1 MCEDCA
7 KVEMPCNCLP
17 PEPDKPLPFVFQLSN
32 GTAITYSINSLF
44 GGNPAGQ
51 VYVVNY
57 AALPFN
63 YSVAPLLTLPVS
75 DTVLSFPG
83 GVTGVDVATDV
94 ITVATGLGYLNT
106 GDPVTYN
113 NGGGTTITGLTNNTV
128 YYIIQLSPTTCR
140 LATTQVNAFASIY
153 INLTVVG
160 TLTQTLTGIR
170 ATATASINAQGYITG
185 CTVTNAGSGYANSSL
200 GSIAVTIT
208 AAPTNLINVI
218 TDINLFSN
226 QPVSRLSYPPPPN
239 QGAGITLA
247 SAKCIFQIAGY
258 VQSSAATN
266 WTGQWYKNGVAIGN
280 PMKKDLSSDLGY
292 VKLVHYTTP
301 ISFNYTDKVTYK
313 ITSTGTTLVNFTGD
327 SVYFIQYV

>member
-17 PEPDKPLPFVFQLSN
+17 PEPDKPLPFVFQLSS
-32 GTAITYSINSLF
+32 GASIIYNLNSLF
-44 GGNPAGQ
+44 GANAAGQ
-51 VYVVNY
+51 VYVSNY
-57 AALPFN
+57 TSIACN
-63 YSVAPLLTLPVS
+63 YTVAPLITLPVS
-75 DTVLSFPG
+75 DTVVSFPG
-83 GVTGVDVATDV
+83 GVTGVDVATDI
-94 ITVATGLGYLNT
+94 ITSATGFGYLNT
-106 GDPVTYN
+106 GDPITYN

-128 YYIIQLSPTTCR
+128 YYLIKISPTTCR
-140 LATTQVNAFASIY
+140 LATTAVNAFANVW

-185 CTVTNAGSGYANSSL
+185 STITNAGSGYAATSL
-200 GSIAVTIT
+200 GGVTPTIT
-208 AAPTNLINVI
+208 AAPTNTINVI

-239 QGAGITLA
+239 QGAGITLT

-258 VQSSAATN
+258 VQASAATN
-266 WTGQWYKNGVAIGN
+266 WTGQWYQNGVAIGN
-280 PMKKDLSSDLGY
+280 PMKKNVSSDLGY

-313 ITSTGTTLVNFTGD
+313 ITSTGTSLVNFTGD
-327 SVYFIQYV
+327 SVYFIQYT